1 MTLED
6 GTYRFVS
13 AASRATVVADA
24 PGHKFRATGDGL
36 EGTAR
41 VEGGRVV
48 EAEASFPLWHLDAG
62 DMLSNREMKKFL
74 ELSRRPSVRGKL
86 AEPVAVD
93 GPRGKGRVEV
103 ELQGRA
109 TKPIDVT
116 FEISG
121 SNVTIHLDASFSAFG
136 HTPPKLLF
144 IKVKD
149 ALALTLDCRIERT
162 DA

>member
-6 GTYRFVS
+6 GTYRFVPG
-13 AASRATVVADA
+13 ASRATVVADA

-41 VEGGRVV
+41 IEGGRVV
-48 EAEASFPLWHLDAG
+48 EADASFPLWHLDAG

-74 ELSRRPSVRGKL
+74 DLDRRPSVRGRL
-86 AEPVAVD
+86 AGPVDV
-93 GPRGKGRVEV
+93 GGVRGKGRVEV
-103 ELQGRA
+103 ELQGRP

-116 FEISG
+116 FEVSG

-136 HTPPKLLF
+136 HKPPKLLF

-149 ALALTLDCRIERT
+149 GFALTLECRIERA

>member
-1 MTLED
+1 MTIED
-6 GTYRFVS
+6 GTYRFVAS
-13 AASRATVVADA
+13 ASRATVVADA

-41 VEGGRVV
+41 VEGGQVV
-48 EAEASFPLWHLDAG
+48 EAEATFPLWHLDAG

-74 ELSRRPSVRGKL
+74 DLPRRPSVRGKL
-86 AEPVAVD
+86 AAPVAVE
-93 GPRGKGRVEV
+93 GGRGKGRVEV
-103 ELQGRA
+103 ELQGRP

-116 FEISG
+116 FDVKG
-121 SNVTIHLDASFSAFG
+121 MNVTLHLQASFSAFG
-136 HTPPKLLF
+136 HKPPKLLF

-149 ALALTLDCRIERT
+149 DFDLTLDCQIQRA